1 MTDGAPIS
9 KPEQPIWIRDVLLI
23 LAAMA
28 LFLFALQPR
37 EHAHGPRRREAD
49 AVSDV
54 QSAPISPR
62 WHRYEAEAL
71 EEAVM
76 RPAFRASR

>member
-1 MTDGAPIS
+1 ML
-9 KPEQPIWIRDVLLI
+9 IRDVLVI

-37 EHAHGPRRREAD
+37 EHAHGSRRREAD
-49 AVSDV
+49 GVSDI
-54 QSAPISPR
+54 QPGPASSH
-62 WHRYEAEAL
+62 WQRYEAEAL
-71 EEAVM
+71 EDAVA